1 MAAIAST
8 PRSGRDPCAAT
19 PWVSTSSH
27 RNPLCATQTSRP
39 VGSVTMAASARTPA
53 ATASLPRLAYSSSH
67 TPVTITSPR
76 RPASASRAAASMMAA
91 RPPFMS

>member
-19 PWVSTSSH
+19 PSVSTSSH

-39 VGSVTMAASARTPA
+39 VGSVTMAASAQHPGGD
-53 ATASLPRLAYSSSH
+53 RLAAEAGVLLVAH
-67 TPVTITSPR
+67 TGHDHVAAQAGVREPGR
-76 RPASASRAAASMMAA
+76 RRA
-91 RPPFMS
+91 